1 MPYGP
6 QGEKSWMA
14 VSDEL
19 PACVVEN
26 GVKQAIGGGEL
37 KASGG
42 LGLLRMGYPPQ
53 MKSEGVV
60 DGVLLRMRWYGVQ
73 VEGVGV
79 YVPVGRIACIDM
91 NLDEVMV
98 NSVAG
103 EWNHQLIGAET
114 APKHRCRQRF
124 RRTAVGSCL

>member
-14 VSDEL
+14 ARDEL

-26 GVKQAIGGGEL
+26 GVKQAMGDGEL

-60 DGVLLRMRWYGVQ
+60 VGVLLRMRWYGVQ
-73 VEGVGV
+73 VKGVGM

-91 NLDEVMV
+91 KQDEVMV
-98 NSVAG
+98 ISGGG
-103 EWNHQLIGAET
+103 EWNHQLFGAER

-124 RRTAVGSCL
+124 RRTAVGICL